1 MNDPDYICG
10 NAGVNAYGIF
20 NIVYR
25 SKYDKRITDDY
36 IRIFLL
42 VPDDF
47 YRGLQNENT
56 AHFYLNEKKHIL
68 PAIFEAINFL
78 STKYNIRNIISKSSD
93 NKKDENKYDLITES
107 VEIFNSE
114 MKRLKLLNKKFF
126 IFYTPS
132 KGNRILNNFIYSKIY
147 EGIDFEIIDLSN
159 DILDNMLE
167 DEVHYNKQGHN
178 AVSNIMLKRIL
189 KDLK

>member
-1 MNDPDYICG
+1 MKNKKYTRKLKKK
-10 NAGVNAYGIF
+10 NKNRSF
-20 NIVYR
+20 KNINKSYEIKQDVFGKRVFIPLIWKQVIESVY
-25 SKYDKRITDDY
+25 K
-36 IRIFLL
+36 LN
-42 VPDDF
+42 
-47 YRGLQNENT
+47 RGSD
-56 AHFYLNEKKHIL
+56 LNI
-68 PAIFEAINFL
+68 
-78 STKYNIRNIISKSSD
+78 KYNIRNIISKSSD